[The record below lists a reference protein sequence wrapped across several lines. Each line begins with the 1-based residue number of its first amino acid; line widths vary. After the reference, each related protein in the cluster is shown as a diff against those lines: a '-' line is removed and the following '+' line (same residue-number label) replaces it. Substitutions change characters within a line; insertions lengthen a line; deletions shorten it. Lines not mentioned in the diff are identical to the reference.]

1 MEGITFLNMECVVKN
16 RHLHTDG
23 VHMNHEGAFKFYRKI
38 AVYAQIMMDKREE
51 IREKERKMLSAR
63 VDERI
68 NPKPQRSRN
77 SWVREESEM
86 RKREKM
92 EEIKRKGSEGEL
104 QRGKN

>member
-1 MEGITFLNMECVVKN
+1 
-16 RHLHTDG
+16 
-23 VHMNHEGAFKFYRKI
+23 
-38 AVYAQIMMDKREE
+38 
-51 IREKERKMLSAR
+51 MLSAR